1 LKEESLRRGQSP
13 TNELTIERRR
23 EGLGVRITAWLGQQA
38 VFMPQVTAFRA
49 SEPIPGMEES
59 SIRRSGSAETDSH
72 DRSSFE
78 DLSAYPLGM
87 KAEHV
92 PLYLPSS
99 PVTITQDFATAA
111 LRQKEL
117 RLRLGRIATHLSEL
131 RRLLRVKS
139 SVYLFKKGNMVG
151 QRAGTR
157 STTLLANYS
166 RKIDGVA
173 QDYREERVAALR
185 LDPSGTWTAHWKDL
199 KKEDVRA
206 AHQNEDDVSRTDNSR
221 PTNRVWNESQRTISW
236 IWKVPH
242 MVRQHED
249 RPPSPSSSA
258 VEHSLSA
265 TEEEVDEGKFNS
277 IVLFSV

>member
-1 LKEESLRRGQSP
+1 LRRGQSL

-38 VFMPQVTAFRA
+38 VFMPRVTAFRA
-49 SEPIPGMEES
+49 SEPIAGMEES
-59 SIRRSGSAETDSH
+59 SVRRSASADTDSH
-72 DRSSFE
+72 NRPSFE
-78 DLSAYPLGM
+78 DSSAYPLGM
-87 KAEHV
+87 KAEHI

-99 PVTITQDFATAA
+99 PVTTTQDFVTST

-117 RLRLGRIATHLSEL
+117 RLRLGRIAAHLSEL
-131 RRLLRVKS
+131 RRLLRVKT

-157 STTLLANYS
+157 STTLLANYT

-173 QDYREERVAALR
+173 QDYREERAAALR
-185 LDPSGTWTAHWKDL
+185 LDPSGTWTTHWKDL

-206 AHQNEDDVSRTDNSR
+206 AHQNEDDVSRRDDSR
-221 PTNRVWNESQRTISW
+221 PTNRVWNESQRAISW

-242 MVRQHED
+242 MVKPHD
-249 RPPSPSSSA
+249 DAPSSA
-258 VEHSLSA
+258 VHEHSLSA
-265 TEEEVDEGKFNS
+265 TEEEVDEGMFNS
-277 IVLFSV
+277 IVLFLI